1 MDIGSVVDAEV
12 EEAEEDYDSDES
24 DLEYLVDDFESSNLE
39 RDLDRFS
46 EEFEEE
52 MENLEEPEFRY
63 EDGMFHAIWDIE
75 SRAFVSYQL
84 DVKEDGDWKSMFG
97 PNLDNLEDEGL
108 SGLKTYVGSES
119 AEKQQEAKEM
129 QTSGDIM
136 GLQSGGEESI
146 LEALPYLNLL
156 WVVLVVAFIATVSRP
171 DD

>member
-1 MDIGSVVDAEV
+1 M
-12 EEAEEDYDSDES
+12 
-24 DLEYLVDDFESSNLE
+24 L
-39 RDLDRFS
+39 
-46 EEFEEE
+46 
-52 MENLEEPEFRY
+52 
-63 EDGMFHAIWDIE
+63 
-75 SRAFVSYQL
+75 
-84 DVKEDGDWKSMFG
+84 G

-136 GLQSGGEESI
+136 GLQSDGEVSI

-156 WVVLVVAFIATVSRP
+156 WVVLVVACIATVSRP